1 MASATPASTEQAPP
15 RPLSFAKVAASAIK
29 PQMSKDSAP
38 KARPPVATPRI
49 PAVAQKPR
57 STPMHGEVA
66 PRILAERR
74 EDIDASSSAENAIS
88 QPAQQTGPAELSETR
103 STDAKGDVPDR
114 PQSAAV
120 VKVSVTEDSSTQLSS
135 SDGSGKP
142 PSIDGKSVAS
152 ATTFALDEKESLRP
166 DDSASLRAVEEE
178 DVTSP
183 PDSVV
188 ADSRQG
194 SDHGAARAF
203 RDQLH
208 EIAVMNPQPHRGVPA
223 GRFPTLPNGPQTLY
237 DPNQSL
243 NGAGP
248 MPQPLVNGMPSL
260 NGVPNMPAIPD
271 EKLLEALRSP
281 RDRLFVVK
289 IEQDFIDFIKDSRE
303 NELCLPNC
311 NTFYRM
317 LAHRLADYY
326 LLGHVVDNTMTGV
339 KITRTPYCRI
349 PPPVS
354 QMVDPAKG
362 TNTPPVE
369 LPARKI
375 MRRDDGK
382 SGTNTGANS
391 QNASKTTSEMGGSEG
406 SNDGEGSKDKAALSR
421 EEREARYREARQR
434 IFGSAESE
442 EPGTAEGNGSGED
455 KDKGKDIS
463 RSSSAAG
470 KKKPKK
476 QRNYDDDDFQ
486 ARSRFNVYYPQQYPV
501 ATYTGDNA
509 VYYNGYPAPGQN
521 APYATMNPGASPP
534 ATYSNPYPGMM
545 PPEAQSQYGW
555 AGQQYQA
562 PNGSM
567 MTYPNYGQMP
577 NGYDLSTDFQ
587 RGMSSFQSAGMPSQV
602 TPKMANP
609 QMASYQDTYQQPQ
622 HMPMNSGWS
631 QPNQQP
637 SFHMGQG
644 AYGAQNGPGNRP
656 MSAPHQP
663 PMPGYPYGQFASNAY
678 NGKPNRNQHPLP
690 GSYNRGQFNPQTQAF
705 VPGGRNMPFG
715 MQPNMMQGQP
725 QMNGY
730 GGYQMSAQASMPGQ
744 MSRPN
749 PSATSTPP
757 FGSPQSMQ
765 GNNSATSMNRTA
777 SQSGDPGSSQSS
789 IAKYGTPSHLPRK
802 PPAPAPAP
810 PFALPSMT
818 RVPSSGLAN
827 NAPAMPN
834 RGVSGTFNNTTNPN

>member
-1 MASATPASTEQAPP
+1 MASATPAPAEQAPP

-29 PQMSKDSAP
+29 PQPSKDAAA

-49 PAVAQKPR
+49 PALAQKARSVPTNGR
-57 STPMHGEVA
+57 VTPNVPTDKLEDKNANKSAEKAAPQPGPPVKAAETPASTPSDSKAEA
-66 PRILAERR
+66 AER
-74 EDIDASSSAENAIS
+74 
-88 QPAQQTGPAELSETR
+88 
-103 STDAKGDVPDR
+103 
-114 PQSAAV
+114 PQAAAV
-120 VKVSVTEDSSTQLSS
+120 LKVSVTEDNSTQLSS

-178 DVTSP
+178 DVISP
-183 PDSVV
+183 SESVV

-194 SDHGAARAF
+194 SDNGAARAF

-208 EIAVMNPQPHRGVPA
+208 EIAVMNPQPHRGVPP
-223 GRFPTLPNGPQTLY
+223 GRFPTLPHGPQTLY

-243 NGAGP
+243 NGT
-248 MPQPLVNGMPSL
+248 MPIAQPLANGMPPL
-260 NGVPNMPAIPD
+260 NGPPNMPAIPD

-303 NELCLPNC
+303 SEYSLPNC

-339 KITRTPYCRI
+339 KITRTSYCRI

-354 QMVDPAKG
+354 QMVDSAKG
-362 TNTPPVE
+362 TNTPPAE

-391 QNASKTTSEMGGSEG
+391 RNASKTTSEMGGSDG
-406 SNDGEGSKDKAALSR
+406 SNEGEGNKDKAAMSR

-434 IFGSAESE
+434 IFGNAESE
-442 EPGTAEGNGSGED
+442 EVDTAEANGSGED
-455 KDKGKDIS
+455 KDKEKDAS
-463 RSSSAAG
+463 RSSSASG
-470 KKKPKK
+470 KKKAKK

-486 ARSRFNVYYPQQYPV
+486 ARSRYNVYYPQQFPV
-501 ATYTGDNA
+501 AAYTGDNP
-509 VYYNGYPAPGQN
+509 VYYNGYPGPAQN
-521 APYATMNPGASPP
+521 PAYANMNPGASPP
-534 ATYSNPYPGMM
+534 PAYSNPYPGMM
-545 PPEAQSQYGW
+545 NPDAQSQYGW
-555 AGQQYQA
+555 TGQPYQP

-567 MTYPNYGQMP
+567 GMYPNYGQIQ

-587 RGMSSFQSAGMPSQV
+587 RGMSSFQNAAMPSQV

-609 QMASYQDTYQQPQ
+609 QMATYQDTYQPPQ
-622 HMPMNSGWS
+622 NMPMNAGWS
-631 QPNQQP
+631 QMNQQP
-637 SFHMGQG
+637 PYPIPQN

-656 MSAPHQP
+656 MSAPHQAS
-663 PMPGYPYGQFASNAY
+663 MPGYPYVQFPPNPH
-678 NGKPNRNQHPLP
+678 NGKPNRNQHPIP
-690 GSYNRGQFNPQTQAF
+690 GSYNRGHFNPQTQAF
-705 VPGGRNMPFG
+705 VPGGRNMSYG
-715 MQPNMMQGQP
+715 MQPNMMQAQP

-730 GGYQMSAQASMPGQ
+730 GGYPMPSQPSMPVQ
-744 MSRPN
+744 MPRLS
-749 PSATSTPP
+749 PSTTSTPP
-757 FGSPQSMQ
+757 FGSPQSIQ
-765 GNNSATSMNRTA
+765 GHNSATSMNRIA
-777 SQSGDPGSSQSS
+777 SQSGDPASSQSS
-789 IAKYGTPSHLPRK
+789 IAKYGTPAHLPPK

-818 RVPSSGLAN
+818 RVPSSGHAN
-827 NAPAMPN
+827 NAPTMSI
-834 RGVSGTFNNTTNPN
+834 RGGLGSFNNSTPN